1 MAEDYSLPE
10 RFVAR
15 RWADPLAEKFGFP
28 VNSIYTETIMLPI
41 LGPSA
46 CWCLRRLSAWV
57 SAGPRGVEVDARR
70 LARDL
75 GLGDGLGRHAAITRT
90 LRRLCHFEMAAWAH
104 DVLMVRTA
112 VAPLPERQ
120 LTRLSPEL
128 AQVHHLM
135 VRHQAASYAGGP
147 ILIRIPCQRTGWVSG
162 AGSMSGGSGQPGVS
176 WLTRRVGGQSSAG
189 QWTTARPWARPT
201 LSLPGPARRVQSI
214 GRRRSPSR
222 HNEGGVRS

>member
-1 MAEDYSLPE
+1 MAEEYSLPE

-120 LTRLSPEL
+120 LTQLSPEL

-135 VRHQAASYAGGP
+135 VRHLAASYGG
-147 ILIRIPCQRTGWVSG
+147 T
-162 AGSMSGGSGQPGVS
+162 
-176 WLTRRVGGQSSAG
+176 QSSSA
-189 QWTTARPWARPT
+189 
-201 LSLPGPARRVQSI
+201 SLASEPDGSRVPGL
-214 GRRRSPSR
+214 
-222 HNEGGVRS
+222 